1 MQHIQLLI
9 RNECPVRSVANAAR
23 ATVLLTLEAFTFFA
37 SENTLDIDQLGIA
50 ADSA

>member
-1 MQHIQLLI
+1 MP
-9 RNECPVRSVANAAR
+9 CAVPSPVNAAR